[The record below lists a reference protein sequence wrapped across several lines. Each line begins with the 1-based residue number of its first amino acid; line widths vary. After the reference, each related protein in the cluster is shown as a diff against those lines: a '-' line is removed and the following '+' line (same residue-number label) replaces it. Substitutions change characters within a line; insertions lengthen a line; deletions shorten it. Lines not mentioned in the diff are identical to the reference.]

1 MSPLFENRKAA
12 AGLAILGFF
21 VLVALLGPIFVG
33 DIALDTGVAPAPPSF
48 DHWFGTTAGG
58 NDVLAQ
64 TVIGARATLGVS
76 FLVGAGVI
84 LIGSLIGTAAGYLGG
99 WVDDALSLVTNV
111 FLVMPGL
118 PLIVVIAAYLPP
130 GPVTIAIVLTLTSW
144 AWSARVVRAQT
155 LSLRGKDFVSAA
167 LVGGESRL
175 RIVVYELLP
184 NMSSLIVS
192 AFIGATVYAMGAAVG
207 LEFLGLGDS
216 SVISWG
222 TNLYWA
228 RNDLALMTGAWWTFA
243 PSGLCIALVGFA
255 LALVNFGIDEITN
268 PRLAS
273 AAKGKGRALISEA
286 TPVVM
291 ATHADS
297 DARAPKTEGEVV
309 HG

>member
-1 MSPLFENRKAA
+1 MKQLLQNRKAA
-12 AGLAILGFF
+12 VGLAILAFF
-21 VLVALLGPIFVG
+21 ALVAIFGPAIVG
-33 DIALDTGVAPAPPSF
+33 DPPLDVGLTPAPPSS
-48 DHWFGTTAGG
+48 DHWFGTTAAGY
-58 NDVLAQ
+58 DVLAQ
-64 TVIGARATLGVS
+64 TVIGARATLAVS
-76 FLVGAGVI
+76 LLVGFGVVA
-84 LIGSLIGTAAGYLGG
+84 IGALIGTAAGYMGG
-99 WVDDALSLVTNV
+99 WVDDVLSLVTNI

-118 PLIVVIAAYLPP
+118 PLMVVIAAYLPP

-175 RIVVYELLP
+175 RIVAVELLP

-228 RNDLALMTGAWWTFA
+228 RNDLALMTDAWWTFA

-273 AAKGKGRALISEA
+273 AGKAKGKALISDA
-286 TPVVM
+286 TPVLRK
-291 ATHADS
+291 D
-297 DARAPKTEGEVV
+297 DPAPTGTEEVA

>member
-1 MSPLFENRKAA
+1 MRRLLKNRKAT
-12 AGLAILGFF
+12 AGLVLLGFF
-21 VLVALLGPIFVG
+21 ALVAIFGPLFVG
-33 DIALDTGVAPAPPSF
+33 DPLAYVALPEEPPSF
-48 DHWFGTTAGG
+48 EHWFGTTAQGQ
-58 NDVLAQ
+58 DVLAQ
-64 TVIGARATLGVS
+64 TVVGARATLAVS
-76 FLVGAGVI
+76 LLVGFGVVA
-84 LIGSLIGTAAGYLGG
+84 IGALIGTAAGYLGG
-99 WVDDALSLVTNV
+99 RVDDALSLVINI

-118 PLIVVIAAYLPP
+118 PLMVVIAAYLPP

-144 AWSARVVRAQT
+144 AWSARVVRSQT

-192 AFIGATVYAMGAAVG
+192 AFIGATVYAMGAQVG

-228 RNDLALMTGAWWTFA
+228 RNDFALMNGTWWTFA
-243 PSGLCIALVGFA
+243 PSGLCVALVGFA

-273 AAKGKGRALISEA
+273 TAKGKSKALISDA
-286 TPVVM
+286 TPVVLQD
-291 ATHADS
+291 ATSA
-297 DARAPKTEGEVV
+297 EVA